1 MRQHA
6 SADAPHA
13 LRGIA
18 FMAVTLMCY
27 SLIDAAT
34 KYLSVAYPVVFLLW
48 ARYVFQTLFMIVLLV
63 RAGSFGFLR
72 TKRLG
77 LQSLRA
83 GLNIAT
89 NFAFIVGLSFLP
101 LANAVALLMVGPLF
115 VTALSVP
122 LLGEKV
128 GMRRWAAVGTGFVGA
143 LIIVRPG
150 VGDSFQ
156 WASLLLILAA
166 LINALFQIT
175 TRKLTTTEQPLT
187 THAYL
192 TLTGLA
198 VTSALVPFFWI
209 GVSTDA
215 LILLAAQG
223 VMGNASN
230 LCLIAALHRAPA
242 STLAPFNYITL
253 AFAAALGYLI
263 FDQFPDH
270 WTITGALVI
279 VASGLYIIHRE
290 AVQRRKQLEAH

>member
-1 MRQHA
+1 
-6 SADAPHA
+6 
-13 LRGIA
+13 
-18 FMAVTLMCY
+18 MAVTLLSY

-34 KYLSVAYPVVFLLW
+34 KYLSITYPVVFLLW

-63 RAGSFGFLR
+63 RAGSFDFLR
-72 TKRLG
+72 TRRFG

-128 GMRRWAAVGTGFVGA
+128 GVRRWAAVGAGFTGA
-143 LIIVRPG
+143 LIIIRPG

-175 TRKLTTTEQPLT
+175 TRKLTTTEPPLT

-209 GVSTDA
+209 DVSTDA
-215 LILLAAQG
+215 LVLLAAQG
-223 VMGNASN
+223 VMGNVSN
-230 LCLIAALHRAPA
+230 LCLIAALRRAPA
-242 STLAPFNYITL
+242 STLAPFNYVTL
-253 AFAAALGYLI
+253 AFAALFGYLI
-263 FDQFPDH
+263 FDQFPDQ
-270 WTITGALVI
+270 WTITGAFVI
-279 VASGLYIIHRE
+279 VASGLYVIHRE
-290 AVQRRKQLEAH
+290 AVQRRKRMEAR